1 MDPMEVL
8 FVVEITLGFI
18 SLLTII
24 FFFLVI
30 LLKLRIRILWPQDLG
45 GDPIDE

>member
-8 FVVEITLGFI
+8 FVVEII
-18 SLLTII
+18 LTII
-24 FFFLVI
+24 FLFLVI